1 MKNDSVLLALEPMG
15 SAELC
20 TLRGGLDKQAQE
32 ALWMVGYIVGIIT
45 KIFTSLFS
53 FLK

>member
-1 MKNDSVLLALEPMG
+1 MKDNSVLLALEPMG

-32 ALWMVGYIVGIIT
+32 ALWMVGYVVGIIA
-45 KIFTSLFS
+45 KVFASLFS
-53 FLK
+53 LLK